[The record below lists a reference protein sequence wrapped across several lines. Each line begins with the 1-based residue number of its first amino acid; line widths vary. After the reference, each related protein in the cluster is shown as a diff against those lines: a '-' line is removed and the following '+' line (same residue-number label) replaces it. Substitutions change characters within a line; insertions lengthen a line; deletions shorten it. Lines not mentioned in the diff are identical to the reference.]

1 MDRRPAGGSKKPRET
16 LWPYFDRGRQ
26 AAFHILTLN
35 SQLLTL
41 LLYGCRRRVVK
52 RKLWWDG
59 RAKRKMLRVV
69 KKEEKN
75 RKKVL
80 TKGLGGVNII
90 KLSRETAPPEGGGQK
105 NLKKVLDKECS
116 MRYNK

>member
-1 MDRRPAGGSKKPRET
+1 MDRRPAGGSKNTGET

-41 LLYGCRRRVVK
+41 LYGCRRRVVK
-52 RKLWWDG
+52 RKLWWG
-59 RAKRKMLRVV
+59 KRAKRKMLRVV
-69 KKEEKN
+69 KKEEKT

-90 KLSRETAPPEGGGQK
+90 KLSREAAPPEGGGQK
-105 NLKKVLDKECS
+105 NLKKVLDKGCS
-116 MRYNK
+116 MRYTK